1 MSIYKNL
8 QPHVHVL
15 KLTGG
20 TGDGKTEIATVFAS
34 KEARTVLLRGVGRT
48 NSTLKER
55 LLVYSEE
62 YTDKL
67 LVAVKLNM
75 EPYDKLSLSDLFVSS
90 VAKVVRSQGKVVD
103 SIIGRDEE
111 ELEKYLIQEMQA
123 KNNAKAV
130 LSFLTEEQK
139 TKIVSDLVDIY
150 HSYHMSE
157 YNYEIYNS
165 VRNNLPEGEAKDNST
180 KFFICSKKRS
190 GAND

>member
-1 MSIYKNL
+1 M
-8 QPHVHVL
+8 
-15 KLTGG
+15 
-20 TGDGKTEIATVFAS
+20 FAS

-139 TKIVSDLVDIY
+139 TKIVSDLV
-150 HSYHMSE
+150 
-157 YNYEIYNS
+157 
-165 VRNNLPEGEAKDNST
+165 G
-180 KFFICSKKRS
+180 
-190 GAND
+190 

>member
-111 ELEKYLIQEMQA
+111 ELGCCEDEKA
-123 KNNAKAV
+123 
-130 LSFLTEEQK
+130 SDEERFYQCLNCLYIK
-139 TKIVSDLVDIY
+139 DC
-150 HSYHMSE
+150 
-157 YNYEIYNS
+157 
-165 VRNNLPEGEAKDNST
+165 NLD
-180 KFFICSKKRS
+180 SKSIRYRQ
-190 GAND
+190 